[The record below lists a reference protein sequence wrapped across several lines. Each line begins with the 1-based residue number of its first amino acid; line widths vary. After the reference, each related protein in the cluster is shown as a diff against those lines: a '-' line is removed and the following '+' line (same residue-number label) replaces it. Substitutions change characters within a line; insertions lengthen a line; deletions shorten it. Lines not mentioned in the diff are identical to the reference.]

1 MKTLVFLI
9 FCTLIFVGGNGL
21 TIRNRKTKIQMDDFS
36 TTYMAELATS
46 AAFESTETPIDFLTG
61 SPGPTETPGPD
72 YTTSPPP
79 QTLTPSTPP
88 PPPTIATT
96 QNTGPTNCY
105 GLIFA
110 GEMSQSITLQ
120 EKTNFL
126 NVVLQIA
133 RNFQNT
139 NLKFAI
145 TTFGIQIYKN
155 LNDFQSYNE
164 FVSTVN
170 GLIAGLPS
178 PNSALTY
185 IAPVLDDIYDDL
197 ILYNGKGI
205 STLFMG
211 EMEAIRDPNAGHTAA
226 LRVAST
232 GRNVYVLDY
241 SSGTIPASLW
251 PYLTNNHFERII
263 NGTGYD
269 ATTIYNNFYSTLIT
283 DINNNV
289 C

>member
-1 MKTLVFLI
+1 MFLEYPTPTSFELSTETSI
-9 FCTLIFVGGNGL
+9 
-21 TIRNRKTKIQMDDFS
+21 DFS
-36 TTYMAELATS
+36 T
-46 AAFESTETPIDFLTG
+46 ESQ
-61 SPGPTETPGPD
+61 GPTETPGPD
-72 YTTSPPP
+72 HTTS
-79 QTLTPSTPP
+79 P

-96 QNTGPTNCY
+96 QNTGPTSCY

-126 NVVLQIA
+126 NIVLQIA

-145 TTFGIQIYKN
+145 TTFGIKIYQN

-170 GLIAGLPS
+170 GLIAGLPL

-185 IAPVLDDIYDDL
+185 IAPVMDDIYDDL

-211 EMEAIRDPNAGHTAA
+211 EMEAIRDPNAGYTAA

-241 SSGTIPASLW
+241 SSGSIPTSLW
-251 PYLTNNHFERII
+251 PYLTNNHLERII

-283 DINNNV
+283 DINNNI

>member
-1 MKTLVFLI
+1 MFLEVSTPTY
-9 FCTLIFVGGNGL
+9 FTQ
-21 TIRNRKTKIQMDDFS
+21 TPTDF
-36 TTYMAELATS
+36 TTE
-46 AAFESTETPIDFLTG
+46 

-72 YTTSPPP
+72 HTTSPPP
-79 QTLTPSTPP
+79 QTPTPSTPP
-88 PPPTIATT
+88 PPTVATT

-126 NVVLQIA
+126 NIVLQIA

-145 TTFGIQIYKN
+145 TTFGIKIYQN

-170 GLIAGLPS
+170 GLIAGLPL

-211 EMEAIRDPNAGHTAA
+211 EMEAIRDPNAGYTAA

-232 GRNVYVLDY
+232 GKNVYVLDY
-241 SSGTIPASLW
+241 SSGSIPASLW

-283 DINNNV
+283 DINNNI